1 MSVHTP
7 GPWEADGAKDGENHY
22 YQIDGPTPKGLDP
35 KWPYTV
41 ADTLNRHHCI
51 SPEEDAANAHLIAAA
66 PVLLKSL
73 EGLLEYLRVFWPLE
87 PLFSTFDDR
96 QAVEIADA
104 EAAIRK
110 AREGR

>member
-51 SPEEDAANAHLIAAA
+51 SPEEDAANGKLMAAA
-66 PVLLKSL
+66 PELLASL
-73 EGLLEYLRVFWPLE
+73 KEFVGLAN
-87 PLFSTFDDR
+87 FD
-96 QAVEIADA
+96 ADTVPKTNDEWDAMVARA
-104 EAAIRK
+104 EAIIAK
-110 AREGR
+110 AEGR